1 MRFYVFSTYGV
12 AFVYFWWGVLEG
24 GRGDVLSILSMFSYL
39 IVLFFIF

>member
-24 GRGDVLSILSMFSYL
+24 GGGVLSILSMFSYL

>member
-24 GRGDVLSILSMFSYL
+24 GGVLSILSMFSYL